1 MKSKG
6 FTIIELLAIIIIIG
20 LIVLLITPAVNN
32 LIENSENKSYNFQ
45 IKSIEDAAINFSI
58 EYGNSI
64 SDLDYFTIDLKL
76 LKDLA
81 FIDFDIR
88 NPKTNKYF
96 SDDTLITLTKNK
108 GSYKASVIDY
118 DSTTIDENVK
128 YKDYIIL
135 IKSGDVSTSNVVV
148 LNFDGIKL
156 SDYSVTNE
164 VGSTILEGY
173 TTNIYN
179 VTVDGNNYR
188 IVKLDRA

>member
-20 LIVLLITPAVNN
+20 LIVLLITPAVNK

-45 IKSIEDAAINFSI
+45 IKTIEDSAINFSI

-64 SDLDYFTIDLKL
+64 NDLESFTIDLKL

-179 VTVDGNNYR
+179 VTVDGNNYK
-188 IVKLDRA
+188 IIKLDRT

>member
-20 LIVLLITPAVNN
+20 LIVLLITPVVNN

-64 SDLDYFTIDLKL
+64 TDLDSFTIDLKL

-81 FIDFDIR
+81 FIDFDTR

-188 IVKLDRA
+188 IVKLDRT

>member
-1 MKSKG
+1 MKIKG

-64 SDLDYFTIDLKL
+64 TDLDSFTIDLKL

-173 TTNIYN
+173 NTNIYN

>member
-45 IKSIEDAAINFSI
+45 IKSIEDAAVNFSI

-64 SDLDYFTIDLKL
+64 TDLDSFTIDLKL

-108 GSYKASVIDY
+108 ASYKASVIDY

-156 SDYSVTNE
+156 SNYSVTNE

>member
-20 LIVLLITPAVNN
+20 LIVLLITPAVNK

-45 IKSIEDAAINFSI
+45 IKTIEDSAINFSI

-64 SDLDYFTIDLKL
+64 SDLESFTIDLKL

-188 IVKLDRA
+188 IVKLDRT

>member
-64 SDLDYFTIDLKL
+64 TDLDSFTIDLKL

-179 VTVDGNNYR
+179 VIVDGNNYR

>member
-1 MKSKG
+1 MKIKG

-64 SDLDYFTIDLKL
+64 TDLDSFTIDLKL

-88 NPKTNKYF
+88 NPKTNNYF

-108 GSYKASVIDY
+108 GSYKASVVDY

>member
-64 SDLDYFTIDLKL
+64 NDLDSFTIDLKL

>member
-1 MKSKG
+1 M
-6 FTIIELLAIIIIIG
+6 
-20 LIVLLITPAVNN
+20 
-32 LIENSENKSYNFQ
+32 
-45 IKSIEDAAINFSI
+45 
-58 EYGNSI
+58 
-64 SDLDYFTIDLKL
+64 
-76 LKDLA
+76 
-81 FIDFDIR
+81 
-88 NPKTNKYF
+88 
-96 SDDTLITLTKNK
+96 TKNK

>member
-64 SDLDYFTIDLKL
+64 TDLDSFTIDLKL

-88 NPKTNKYF
+88 NPKTSKYF

-164 VGSTILEGY
+164 VGNTILEGY

>member
-20 LIVLLITPAVNN
+20 LIVLLITPVVNN

-64 SDLDYFTIDLKL
+64 TDLDSFTIDLKL